1 MPEGKEAIVSE
12 LVLEASGLSKTYAAQ
27 IGQPARHA
35 LVDLDLVIR
44 PGETFGLLG
53 PNGAGKTTSQ
63 KLFLGLARPTRGT
76 IRVFGQSPENPDV
89 RNRIGYLPENPYFYQ
104 HLTGEEFLRFCGGLF
119 NLPRLVVDARTD
131 KLLVQVRMQEAR
143 KVQLKKYS
151 KGMLQRVGIAQALIN
166 DPELVL
172 LDEPMS
178 GLDPVGRHEFRE
190 LILDL
195 KRQGKTI
202 FFNSHILSD
211 VAEICDRVG
220 ILVEGRLAA
229 EAAVDDLKRQGRDLE
244 TWFMETVRAPKAVA
258 TTA

>member
-1 MPEGKEAIVSE
+1 MMSVP
-12 LVLEASGLSKTYAAQ
+12 VLEAKGLSKTYAAQ

-35 LVDLDLVIR
+35 LSDLDLRIE

-63 KLFLGLARPTRGT
+63 KLFLGLARPTRGE
-76 IRVFGQSPENPDV
+76 IRLFGESPENPDV

-119 NLPRLVVDARTD
+119 KLPRQVVDERADR
-131 KLLVQVRMQEAR
+131 LLTQVRMQDAR

-211 VAEICDRVG
+211 VSEICDRVG
-220 ILVEGRLAA
+220 ILVEGKLAA
-229 EAAVDDLKRQGRDLE
+229 EAAIADLSRDGRDLE
-244 TWFMETVRAPKAVA
+244 TLFMETVRNPKTAAVA
-258 TTA
+258 V